1 MAQARNPDRNPAL
14 RPLPWWLAPV
24 LAVVITLV
32 GGALHGRNSN
42 RWGPPADRVAASAHL
57 ATMPKQIGRWK
68 LVDELTIDEPSLTML
83 ECAGYLHRRYTHQD
97 TGQSINVAILV
108 GPPGPIA
115 VHTPEIC
122 FSSRAYEIQGQRK
135 AVAMRGGGD
144 KENSYWC
151 TDFQSK
157 NPFSDALRVYYGWSP
172 GGQWKA
178 STSPRYEYAGAPL
191 LYKIQLAVPMT
202 REMMDSDS
210 DPGRQFLEDLR
221 KSGWKMLG
229 D

>member
-1 MAQARNPDRNPAL
+1 MNQKQSTDLKPARPS
-14 RPLPWWLAPV
+14 LPWWLAPL
-24 LAVVITLV
+24 LAVAITLV

-42 RWGPPADRVAASAHL
+42 RWGPPADRRAAAAHL

-68 LVDELTIDEPSLTML
+68 LVEELPIDEASLTML
-83 ECAGYLHRRYTHQD
+83 ECDGYLYRRYTHQD
-97 TGQSINVAILV
+97 TGQSINVVILV

-135 AVAMRGGGD
+135 AVAMQGGGGA
-144 KENSYWC
+144 ENSYWC

-157 NPFSDALRVYYGWSP
+157 NPFADALHVYYAWSP
-172 GGQWKA
+172 GGPWKA
-178 STSPRYEYAGAPL
+178 SKSPRYEYAGSQL

-221 KSGWKMLG
+221 KSGWRLLG